1 MEEKDIIAAKELFEL
16 RYGKTPEEYGYPVI
30 DVYKKQRVYLYAES
44 EEAAAAYKKGQN
56 IIRWVLVWYWWPVI
70 AAVVV
75 SFIGILKF
83 QAILHPVVLIP
94 MIFIAVWFALFM
106 FLWYKLRCVEK
117 IHKGRVI
124 WLDY

>member
-16 RYGKTPEEYGYPVI
+16 RYGKTPEEYGYPAI
-30 DVYKKQRVYLYAES
+30 DVYKKQRAYLYAES

-56 IIRWVLVWYWWPVI
+56 IIRWVLVWYLWPVI

-75 SFIGILKF
+75 SFIGMLKF
-83 QAILHPVVLIP
+83 QAILHPVVLI
-94 MIFIAVWFALFM
+94 
-106 FLWYKLRCVEK
+106 RCVEK